1 MAPDGRVLTLN
12 QSPFDSRTLIDVP
25 APICAFEVAA
35 KRGSSLSDTIRRVL
49 YVIISPGG
57 SSRFFVT
64 TRSNPLFLALPASKL
79 ALDGIMASTA
89 TTELP
94 SVIGAGAV
102 VW

>member
-35 KRGSSLSDTIRRVL
+35 KRGSSLSDTTRRVL
-49 YVIISPGG
+49 YAVISPGG
-57 SSRFFVT
+57 SSRFLAT
-64 TRSNPLFLALPASKL
+64 TRSTRFFLALSASKL
-79 ALDGIMASTA
+79 GLDGIMASTA

-94 SVIGAGAV
+94 PVVAGAFV
-102 VW
+102 